1 MKLLSIFFLIFILSF
16 TCWLGTLSDQ
26 IGRRK
31 VLLLNHVGMLLMLG
45 SASLF
50 AKLDLNP
57 YYFLIS
63 SFMYDSTGGFGITL
77 GVAFASITV
86 HSSPQDR
93 LKNIVLG
100 NTE

>member
-1 MKLLSIFFLIFILSF
+1 
-16 TCWLGTLSDQ
+16 
-26 IGRRK
+26 
-31 VLLLNHVGMLLMLG
+31 MLLMLG

-86 HSSPQDR
+86 HSPPQDR

-100 NTE
+100 NIQLYLTPTLAGGLCQDYRS